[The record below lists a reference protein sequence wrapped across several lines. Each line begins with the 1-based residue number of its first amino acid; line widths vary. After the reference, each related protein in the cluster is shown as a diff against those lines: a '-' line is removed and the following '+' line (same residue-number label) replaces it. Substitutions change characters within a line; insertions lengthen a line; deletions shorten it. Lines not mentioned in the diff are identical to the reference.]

1 MARRPRAS
9 RLENRTSRLKLEPRE
24 KPYDF
29 TPLGSGI
36 SLGYRRNRSGGVW
49 VVRVADGRGGNWT
62 RRVGAADDHE
72 DSDGV
77 HVFDWWQAQ
86 DASRRIARGGDA
98 DAGRPPTV
106 ADAVA
111 EYARDLAAR
120 GAGPENATRITA
132 NLIPTLATKPV
143 GLLTTRD
150 LSAWRDGLLRDGM
163 KPATMVRLGRAVKAA
178 LNLDARRDPQ
188 ITNRNTWADGFSG
201 LSEDFASRNIQRLDD
216 QQVRAVIAASYLL
229 DPNFGV
235 YAEVA
240 AETGARPSQISR
252 LIVGDLQD
260 GANPRLTMPT
270 SRKGRGRK
278 ASRYPVPITKE
289 LADKLASIVSVGNN
303 SLARAPHEPLLTRPD
318 GRRWQET
325 DLGDY
330 ARLFEKVVGH
340 LGLDVT
346 FYALRHS
353 AIVRSLLAGVPV
365 RIVAASAD
373 TSTEMIERTY
383 SAFIGNFADEVAR
396 RGLLA
401 PSSPGKADTEAPILR
416 SGKPR
421 KKSAREIAQM
431 SRTPLAQS
439 QAMPND
445 RAQ

>member
-9 RLENRTSRLKLEPRE
+9 RLENRTSRLKLELRE

-72 DSDGV
+72 DADGV

-120 GAGPENATRITA
+120 GAGPENATRITK

-178 LNLDARRDPQ
+178 LNLAARRDP
-188 ITNRNTWADGFSG
+188 RNHKSQHMGRWVQRPQRR
-201 LSEDFASRNIQRLDD
+201 LRFAQYPTARRP
-216 QQVRAVIAASYLL
+216 ASPRSDRCVLY
-229 DPNFGV
+229 
-235 YAEVA
+235 
-240 AETGARPSQISR
+240 ARPQLRR
-252 LIVGDLQD
+252 LC
-260 GANPRLTMPT
+260 
-270 SRKGRGRK
+270 RGRRRDRR
-278 ASRYPVPITKE
+278 AAFPNLPAYRRRF
-289 LADKLASIVSVGNN
+289 
-303 SLARAPHEPLLTRPD
+303 AR
-318 GRRWQET
+318 RRQ
-325 DLGDY
+325 
-330 ARLFEKVVGH
+330 
-340 LGLDVT
+340 
-346 FYALRHS
+346 S
-353 AIVRSLLAGVPV
+353 AIDDANLA
-365 RIVAASAD
+365 
-373 TSTEMIERTY
+373 
-383 SAFIGNFADEVAR
+383 
-396 RGLLA
+396 
-401 PSSPGKADTEAPILR
+401 
-416 SGKPR
+416 
-421 KKSAREIAQM
+421 
-431 SRTPLAQS
+431 
-439 QAMPND
+439 
-445 RAQ
+445 